1 MSDLPSREP
10 QPVEVP
16 IDGVLTGL
24 LLLPQRAAGL
34 VLFVHGGGGNKYSR
48 RNRAVASVLNRGR
61 IATLLFDLL
70 TLEEQEI
77 DGQTQEIRFDIPL
90 LAGRVVRVV
99 DWMAADERTAGLPI
113 GLFGAGS
120 GAGAALAAAAERS
133 REVRAVVCRGGRPD
147 LAGAAL
153 ASVVTPTL
161 LLVGGLDPEVLRLNR
176 EAVPRMPA
184 EPRLEVIPGATH
196 LFEEA
201 GKLDEVALQ
210 ARDWFL
216 AHFEQR
222 ES

>member
-1 MSDLPSREP
+1 MTDIPSREP

-16 IDGVLTGL
+16 IDGVMTGL
-24 LLLPQRAAGL
+24 LLLPQGAAGL
-34 VLFVHGGGGNKYSR
+34 VLFVHGGGGSKYSR
-48 RNRAVASVLNRGR
+48 RNRTVAGVLNRGR
-61 IATLLFDLL
+61 IATLLVDLL
-70 TLEEQEI
+70 TPEEQEI

-90 LAGRVVRVV
+90 LTERVVHAV
-99 DWMAADERTAGLPI
+99 DWMVEDARTAGLPI
-113 GLFGAGS
+113 GLFGS
-120 GAGAALAAAAERS
+120 NTGAAAALGAAAERP
-133 REVRAVVCRGGRPD
+133 RLVRAVVCRGGRPD

-153 ASVVTPTL
+153 SSVTVPTL

-176 EAVPRMPA
+176 EAVQQMPA

-216 AHFEQR
+216 QHFEQL
-222 ES
+222 EP